1 MIGRNELKIHES
13 QLVEDKTSARE
24 TDPTN
29 PNNARK
35 LSMVHTTLQILCALR
50 QTVVFL
56 QGDRKFSISVALQST
71 ATIAV
76 TCD

>member
-13 QLVEDKTSARE
+13 QLIEDKTSARE

-35 LSMVHTTLQILCALR
+35 LSTLRLVHTTLQILWALR

-56 QGDRKFSISVALQST
+56 QGDRKFSISVTVT
-71 ATIAV
+71 AT
-76 TCD
+76 CD